1 MQNLGEHKEIEKARR
16 ELSALRLQ
24 TARARAILA
33 RLQQNIVDT
42 GTSVGDYASLLVEA
56 NQQLVLT
63 ALEAQTTATA
73 SLEELKELRKVS
85 LAAQHDTLT
94 ELPTRLLLQDRFAYA
109 IAMARRRGT
118 RLALMFLDLDNFKQI
133 NDTLGHAAG
142 DQVLKRVAQCLAT
155 AVRGADTVSR
165 HGGDEFL
172 ILLAEVSEGADAL
185 LIANKVL
192 TALRAPMPLE
202 DQMVALSASIGISL
216 YPDHGEDIDLLISRA
231 DTAMYHAK
239 RHGLGSF
246 VYQFEDPCAP
256 SPSGALLASIHPLAP
271 AAVQD
276 ASHGELREANARLV
290 LSALCDKEQ
299 LAIAKQAQRRQAEF
313 LAILAHE
320 LRSPLS
326 PILSAVGLM
335 GHIVTVDPLVDEIK
349 AVIQRQILHLSRLI
363 GDLLDVSRADSGKL
377 RLEPCRIDL
386 VKIIEQVTDN
396 TASMLAARTQ
406 TLEVITHGSTL
417 PMDGDPLRLAQ
428 IINNLLS
435 NASKYTPSGGNIR
448 LKISLVQDNV
458 IVTVSDNGIGISAEV
473 LPYIFK
479 PFVQDPRATRFNNDG
494 MGIGLAVVRELVEG
508 HGGTVIATS
517 NGPGHGS
524 EFIATFPRFLSHRLF
539 GDRANL
545 PLPLA

>member
-1 MQNLGEHKEIEKARR
+1 MQNLGENKEIEKARK
-16 ELSALRLQ
+16 ELSQLRMQ
-24 TARARAILA
+24 TARARAIFT
-33 RLQQNIVDT
+33 RLQQNIVNA
-42 GTSVGDYASLLVEA
+42 GSSLGDYASLLIET

-63 ALEAQTTATA
+63 ALEAQTTASA
-73 SLEELKELRKVS
+73 SLEELKDLRKAS
-85 LAAQHDTLT
+85 QAAQHDALT
-94 ELPTRLLLQDRFAYA
+94 ELPTRLLLLDRFAYA
-109 IAMARRRGT
+109 MAAAKRRGT

-185 LIANKVL
+185 LIADKVL
-192 TALRAPMPLE
+192 TALSAPTPIE
-202 DQMVALSASIGISL
+202 DQLVVLSASIGISL
-216 YPDHGEDIDLLISRA
+216 YPDHGEDMDLLISRA

-246 VYQFEDPCAP
+246 IYQIETPDAH
-256 SPSGALLASIHPLAP
+256 SPADSLPESTPHTASPPAQDSLHAELL
-271 AAVQD
+271 
-276 ASHGELREANARLV
+276 EANKHLMS
-290 LSALCDKEQ
+290 SALGDKEQ
-299 LAIAKQAQRRQAEF
+299 LAIAKQMQRRQAEF
-313 LAILAHE
+313 LAVLAHE
-320 LRSPLS
+320 LRNPLN
-326 PILSAVGLM
+326 PILSAATLL
-335 GHIVTVDPLVDEIK
+335 GHVASEDPLVDEIK
-349 AVIQRQILHLSRLI
+349 AIIERQVVHLSRLI
-363 GDLLDVSRADSGKL
+363 GDLLDVSRANSGKL

-386 VKIIEQVTDN
+386 IKIIEQVTDN
-396 TASMLAARTQ
+396 TASMLAARGQ
-406 TLEVITHGSTL
+406 TLEFTAPASII

-435 NASKYTPSGGNIR
+435 NASKYTPSGGKIR
-448 LKISLVQDNV
+448 LKIALLQENV
-458 IVTVSDNGIGISAEV
+458 VLSVSDNGIGISADV

-517 NGPGHGS
+517 NGPGRGS
-524 EFIATFPRFLSHRLF
+524 EFIATFPRFLSPPVL
-539 GDRANL
+539 
-545 PLPLA
+545 